1 VRAVK
6 GVTAIIPN
14 WNGRALLARLLES
27 LRRQT
32 VPCTEVV
39 VVDNGSEDGS
49 QKEAVAWGARVIE
62 LGGNSGFSRAVNVGV
77 QASTGSWVA
86 VLNNDVELAE
96 DWLERMLEAGRE
108 REAWFLTG
116 KLLEWSRRDALDGT
130 FDVLCRGGCAWRVG
144 QRRKDGPEWNAR
156 RPIAFAPLTAALLRR
171 ELFERVGGLDET
183 FESFM
188 EDVEFGLRCALA
200 GHRGLYVPEAVA
212 YHVGGAT
219 RGQWHPETVRR
230 VARNQLLLV
239 AKHYPSG
246 FLCRQAWRVLVAQV
260 LWGLVA
266 LRHGAAGAYVRGKL
280 EGLRKFGS
288 LRAQAAR
295 NDGTLLGTI
304 LAESESQLRAVQ
316 QRTGADLYWR
326 LYFALT

>member
-1 VRAVK
+1 VKAVEA
-6 GVTAIIPN
+6 VTAIIPN
-14 WNGRALLARLLES
+14 CNSRALLVRLLES
-27 LRRQT
+27 LARQT
-32 VPCTEVV
+32 VPFREIV
-39 VVDNGSEDGS
+39 VVDNGSADGS
-49 QKEAVAWGARVIE
+49 QAEAARRGARVIE
-62 LGGNSGFSRAVNVGV
+62 LGGNRGFSRAVNVGV
-77 QASTGSWVA
+77 QESAGSWVA
-86 VLNNDVELAE
+86 VLNNDVELRE
-96 DWLERMLEAGRE
+96 DWLERMLEAGQE
-108 REAWFLTG
+108 QEAWFLTG
-116 KLLEWSRRDALDGT
+116 KLLQWNRRDALDGT
-130 FDVLCRGGCAWRVG
+130 FDALCRGGCAWRVG
-144 QRRKDGPEWNAR
+144 QRRKDGLEWNAK

-188 EDVEFGLRCALA
+188 EDVEFSLRCALA
-200 GHRGLYVPEAVA
+200 GFGGLYVPEAVA

-219 RGQWHPETVRR
+219 YGPWHPQTVRC

-239 AKHYPSG
+239 AKHYPSE
-246 FLCRQAWRVLVAQV
+246 FLRRQAWRVLVAQL

-295 NDGTLLGTI
+295 NDGRLLGAI
-304 LAESESQLRAVQ
+304 LAESESQLQAVQ
-316 QRTGADLYWR
+316 EQTGPDLYWR

>member
-1 VRAVK
+1 MKAVE
-6 GVTAIIPN
+6 GVSAIIPN
-14 WNGRALLARLLES
+14 WNSRPLLVRLLES
-27 LRRQT
+27 LARQT
-32 VPCTEVV
+32 VPFGEIV
-39 VVDNGSEDGS
+39 VVDNGSADGS
-49 QKEAVAWGARVIE
+49 QEEAASRGARVIE
-62 LGGNSGFSRAVNVGV
+62 LGRNRGFSRAVNVGV
-77 QASTGSWVA
+77 QESAGSWVA

-96 DWLERMLEAGRE
+96 DWLERMLEAAGE
-108 REAWFLTG
+108 QEAWFLTG

-130 FDVLCRGGCAWRVG
+130 FDALCRGGCAWRVG
-144 QRRKDGPEWNAR
+144 QRRKDGPEWNAK

-171 ELFERVGGLDET
+171 ELFERVGGLDEA

-188 EDVEFGLRCALA
+188 EDVEFSLRCALA
-200 GHRGLYVPEAVA
+200 GYRGLYVPEAVA

-239 AKHYPSG
+239 AKHYPSE
-246 FLCRQAWRVLVAQV
+246 FLRRQAWRVLVAQL

-266 LRHGAAGAYVRGKL
+266 LRHGAAGAYLRGKL

-295 NDGTLLGTI
+295 NDGRLLGAI
-304 LAESESQLRAVQ
+304 LAESEGQLRAAQ
-316 QRTGADLYWR
+316 QRAGADLYWR

>member
-1 VRAVK
+1 MKAVE
-6 GVTAIIPN
+6 GVSAIIPN
-14 WNGRALLARLLES
+14 WNSRPLLVRLLES
-27 LRRQT
+27 LARQT
-32 VPCTEVV
+32 VPFGEIV
-39 VVDNGSEDGS
+39 VVDNGSADGS
-49 QKEAVAWGARVIE
+49 QEEAASRGARVIE
-62 LGGNSGFSRAVNVGV
+62 LGRNRGFSRAVNVGV
-77 QASTGSWVA
+77 QKSAGSWVA

-96 DWLERMLEAGRE
+96 DWLERMLEAAGE
-108 REAWFLTG
+108 QEAWFLTG

-130 FDVLCRGGCAWRVG
+130 FDALCRGGCAWRVG
-144 QRRKDGPEWNAR
+144 QRRKDGPEWNAK

-171 ELFERVGGLDET
+171 ELFERVGGLDEA

-188 EDVEFGLRCALA
+188 EDVEFSLRCALS
-200 GHRGLYVPEAVA
+200 GYRGLYVPEAVA

-239 AKHYPSG
+239 AKHYPSE
-246 FLCRQAWRVLVAQV
+246 FLRRQAWRVLVAQL

-266 LRHGAAGAYVRGKL
+266 LRHGAAGAYLRGKL

-295 NDGTLLGTI
+295 NDGRLLGAI
-304 LAESESQLRAVQ
+304 LTESEGQLRAAQ
-316 QRTGADLYWR
+316 QRAGADLYWR